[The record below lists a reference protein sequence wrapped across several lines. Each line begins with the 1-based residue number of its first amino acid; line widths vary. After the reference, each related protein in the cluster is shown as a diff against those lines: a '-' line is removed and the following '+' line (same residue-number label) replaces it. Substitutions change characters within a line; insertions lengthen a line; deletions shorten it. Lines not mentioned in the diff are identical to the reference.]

1 MEILSSWI
9 FWVILASIV
18 FVLALIGYLTE
29 SMKKPKKDD
38 KKKDTDVKDVNEV
51 NTNVTPAQDES
62 AVTEVKADDWMTMPE
77 VSKPLEEVKVDS
89 INDIPSEST
98 VTADVN
104 TTATTDGADLFA
116 NANVNETVTPVE
128 NTMTSANNN
137 EVNNLN
143 VEPTMNTVGNT
154 VEPTV
159 NTVENTVTPES
170 VVAPESS
177 EPAVSPEVTPSEPV
191 QSTPVE
197 TLNTSESDDK
207 NTDIWN
213 L

>member
-29 SMKKPKKDD
+29 SMKKSKKDE
-38 KKKDTDVKDVNEV
+38 KKDTDVKDVNEV
-51 NTNVTPAQDES
+51 NNNVTPVSEEPV
-62 AVTEVKADDWMTMPE
+62 VTEVKADDWMTMPE
-77 VSKPLEEVKVDS
+77 VSKPLEEVKVES

-98 VTADVN
+98 VTTDVN

-116 NANVNETVTPVE
+116 NANVKETVTPME

-170 VVAPESS
+170 VVAQESS

-207 NTDIWN
+207 NKDIWN

>member
-29 SMKKPKKDD
+29 SMKKSKKDE
-38 KKKDTDVKDVNEV
+38 KKDTDVKDVNEV
-51 NTNVTPAQDES
+51 NNNVTPASEEQV
-62 AVTEVKADDWMTMPE
+62 VTEVKADDWMTMPE

-154 VEPTV
+154 VE
-159 NTVENTVTPES
+159 NTVTQES

>member
-1 MEILSSWI
+1 MEILSNWV

-29 SMKKPKKDD
+29 SMKKPKKDEE
-38 KKKDTDVKDVNEV
+38 KKDTDSNEV
-51 NTNVTPAQDES
+51 NTDAIPVQEEPV
-62 AVTEVKADDWMTMPE
+62 VTEVKADDWMTMPE

-89 INDIPSEST
+89 INDMPSESS

-104 TTATTDGADLFA
+104 TETTTGGDLFTTPSI
-116 NANVNETVTPVE
+116 NEAVPVE
-128 NTMTSANNN
+128 NTMTDNTEANN
-137 EVNNLN
+137 VN
-143 VEPTMNTVGNT
+143 VESSVNQAETTVFPTANT
-154 VEPTV
+154 E
-159 NTVENTVTPES
+159 ETP
-170 VVAPESS
+170 VMS
-177 EPAVSPEVTPSEPV
+177 EPAVGTEVTPSEPV
-191 QSTPVE
+191 QDTPVE

>member
-29 SMKKPKKDD
+29 SMKKSKKDE
-38 KKKDTDVKDVNEV
+38 KKDTDVKDVNEV

-154 VEPTV
+154 VE
-159 NTVENTVTPES
+159 NTVTQES